1 MTLLRKLVE
10 GAVPAGSGD
19 GNFLEQQSNFGG
31 YTLAFDGTHYWGKL
45 YALTNSYVRF
55 SADGSFK
62 EQVTDLGDSHSNNQF
77 IYEASLDR
85 VVVLRDASGTP
96 ALAALS
102 KATPSV
108 KTDGAVSLPAGNYYY
123 NAVTGGGYVW
133 FYYTD
138 GLGTGSIVR
147 VPADLSTYSTFLTLT
162 DNPGAL
168 AFDSNTTRYGD
179 SEGRL
184 FVAGG
189 GTTPSKRTVARV
201 VPSTGAMDAEY
212 TFGAES
218 YDEIYAMSVDP
229 TTGRL
234 WVLLYSGM
242 GPGGTTYV
250 TACDCN
256 TFGANLR
263 DVALTGTQTPSAIEQ
278 AGFFGSA
285 AVARTTQGMGTA
297 GGALHLVTD
306 PGSGTDLT
314 LATTRALAVYA
325 GTPGASTLQQLH
337 LSSGPFGSIVARYA
351 TFNEREDP
359 NRYYV
364 GECNVNNG
372 GEVDISPAAMGWSPA
387 VKIGGDLGGSA
398 VAPAVQNIKGGQSL
412 GGSYG
417 QVAGWDTLGGLG
429 GITYPRNQQVSNMGT
444 PKVEF
449 PYQIL
454 YSDIAID
461 DDPKAVDMEAAG
473 FESIASNF
481 GIPISV
487 ADVKGKAGSG
497 SYLTLTPV
505 AGANTPNLA
514 YIEGLLPG
522 GAHATSMLLRSAY
535 ERIDFVLGLTY
546 VDPNWVYTW
555 TITNRYRQWERL
567 DTAADVTLKSG
578 YALVLVDTTAA
589 VEVTLIA
596 DPQEDDWVIVKDVT
610 GNATAMNIT
619 VSGNG
624 TDTIDGSASKTISE
638 DYGYLAL
645 RYDSTL
651 GEWNVVDSI
660 VAGTGSYTDTQISH
674 ALASGVN
681 NDVSPTGWA
690 GANMVRL
697 GSSGDASVTG
707 FAAVTS
713 VDRLVKKLY
722 RTDHSNITLK
732 HGDVA
737 SVAAN
742 RLIIPGSTDLV
753 LAPGDVVDVSYDL
766 TSMRWRVG

>member
-10 GAVPAGSGD
+10 GVVPAGSGD

-31 YTLAFDGTHYWGKL
+31 YTLAFDGTHYWGRL
-45 YALTNSYVRF
+45 YGLTNSYVRF

-62 EQVTDLGDSHSNNQF
+62 EQVSDLGDGYNNNQF
-77 IYEASLDR
+77 LYEPTLDR
-85 VVVLRDASGTP
+85 IVVLREAFGYP

-102 KATPSV
+102 KTTPAV
-108 KTDGAVSLPAGNYYY
+108 KTDGAVTLPSAGGYFL
-123 NAVTGGGYVW
+123 NAVAGGGYVW
-133 FYYTD
+133 LYYSS
-138 GLGTGSIVR
+138 GGTGSIIR
-147 VPADLSTYSTFLTLT
+147 VLADLSAYSQFLTLT

-168 AFDSNTTRYGD
+168 AFDGTTTRYGD
-179 SEGRL
+179 GEGRL

-212 TFGAES
+212 TFGAEF

-250 TACDCN
+250 IACDCS

-314 LATTRALAVYA
+314 LAATRALAVYA
-325 GTPGASTLQQLH
+325 STPGASTLQPLH

-351 TFNEREDP
+351 TLNELEDP

-372 GEVDISPAAMGWSPA
+372 GELDISPAAMGWSPA
-387 VKIGGDLGGSA
+387 VKIGGDLGGA
-398 VAPAVQNIKGGQSL
+398 ARAPAVNSIKGGQSL
-412 GGSYG
+412 GGNYG
-417 QVAGWDTLGGLG
+417 QAAGWDVNGGLG
-429 GITYPRNQQVSNMGT
+429 GTTYPRNQQVSNMGT

-454 YSDIAID
+454 YSDIVEE
-461 DDPKAVDMEAAG
+461 DDPQAINMEASG
-473 FESIASNF
+473 FE
-481 GIPISV
+481 GIITNAGITISV
-487 ADVKGKAGSG
+487 ADIGGMAGSG
-497 SYLTLTPV
+497 SHLTLTPV
-505 AGANTPNLA
+505 AGIQTPA
-514 YIEGLLPG
+514 EVGIIGLTRDGP
-522 GAHATSMLLRSAY
+522 SSSIKLRSAF
-535 ERIDFVLGLTY
+535 ERIDFLLRVFYEIDTWY
-546 VDPNWVYTW
+546 YFWV
-555 TITNRYRQWERL
+555 ITNRYRVWERL
-567 DTAADVTLKSG
+567 DVSGDVTLRSG
-578 YALVLVDTTAA
+578 YALCLTNTSAA
-589 VEVTLIA
+589 REITLIE
-596 DPQEDDWVIVKDVT
+596 DPQEDDWVVIKDVT
-610 GNATAMNIT
+610 GSAGTNNIT

-624 TDTIDGSASKTISE
+624 TDTIDGAASKTISE
-638 DYGYLAL
+638 NYGYLAL

-651 GEWNVVDSI
+651 AEWHVVDS
-660 VAGTGSYTDTQISH
+660 GSYEDTSINH
-674 ALASGVN
+674 TLASGAN

-697 GSSGDASVTG
+697 DSPAAASITG
-707 FAAVTS
+707 LVAVTS
-713 VDRLVKKLY
+713 VDRRMKKLY
-722 RTDHSNITLK
+722 NVGSYNITLK
-732 HGDVA
+732 HQDTG
-737 SVAAN
+737 STAAN
-742 RLIIPGSTDLV
+742 RLIIPGATDLV
-753 LAPGDVVDVSYDL
+753 LAPDDVVDVSYDL
-766 TSMRWRVG
+766 TTARWRVG